1 MIYQRIIGV
10 AAKRPRLLNPR
21 TGIAVATSA
30 RSNGS
35 MPDRWRVNSLRS
47 KNAHKHLKILERR
60 VTACVNFTQRR
71 NILNMFQFACGLTK
85 DERNLLP

>member
-47 KNAHKHLKILERR
+47 KNAHKQLARTSLKSLKGASQL
-60 VTACVNFTQRR
+60 V
-71 NILNMFQFACGLTK
+71 
-85 DERNLLP
+85 